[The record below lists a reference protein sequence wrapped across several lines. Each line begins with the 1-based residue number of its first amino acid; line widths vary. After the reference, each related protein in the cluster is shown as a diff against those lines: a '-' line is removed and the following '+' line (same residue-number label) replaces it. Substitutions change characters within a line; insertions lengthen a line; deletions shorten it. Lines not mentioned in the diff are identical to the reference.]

1 MEIAGVILGLLLG
14 SYLLGA
20 LPFGYWVGRWR
31 GVNLFTAGSGNIGA
45 TNAGRV
51 LGWPY
56 GLLVFA
62 LDCAKGAIPPLVVV
76 SLYQAWTQEV
86 AEPLTASL
94 LEVGAAVSAFLGHL
108 YPIYLMFRGGKGIA
122 TGAGTVLVLTPWA
135 AIGAL
140 GVWGLIVLVSRY
152 VSVASL
158 LAAVT
163 LLTIHLAMVPEP
175 WSSPQWP
182 LSLYLLVGTILV
194 FVKHRKNMLR
204 LWQGQENRVG
214 DWPMRQVL
222 LRVLHLV
229 AIGMWFGGAFF
240 FNFLAAPAIFRS
252 FEEVVRSAPSDRT
265 AYLPLVSPEASE
277 EQKKALAS
285 ALAGSAVGPIFPL
298 YFALQTTC
306 AALALLTALSWWNA
320 GGIHRWRVIVI
331 GIAAAGVLIGWPL
344 SEYVSEL
351 RLARFSDDPQTAR
364 AAQSAFGIW
373 HGYSLL
379 LSLVTTALAG
389 VCFVL
394 AAWLPYETSKSK
406 SDNLNSINS
415 Q

>member
-1 MEIAGVILGLLLG
+1 MIIGLLLG

-31 GVNLFTAGSGNIGA
+31 GVNLFTVGSGNIGA

-56 GLLVFA
+56 GLLVFV

-76 SLYQAWTQEV
+76 SLYQAGLNQAV
-86 AEPLTASL
+86 EPLMASL
-94 LEVGAAVSAFLGHL
+94 LQVGAAASAFLGHL
-108 YPIYLMFRGGKGIA
+108 YPVYLNFRGGKGIA
-122 TGAGTVLVLTPWA
+122 TGAGTVLVLAPLA
-135 AIGAL
+135 AAGAL
-140 GVWGLIVLVSRY
+140 CVWGMTVLVSRY

-163 LLTIHLAMVPEP
+163 LLTIHLSLAPEP
-175 WSSPQWP
+175 WSSSQWP
-182 LSLYLLVGTILV
+182 LNLYLLFGVILV
-194 FVKHRKNMLR
+194 FVKHRKNLLR
-204 LWQGQENRVG
+204 LWQGQENRLG
-214 DWPMRQVL
+214 DWPMRHVL
-222 LRVLHLV
+222 LRVFHLV
-229 AIGMWFGGAFF
+229 AVGMWFGGAFF

-265 AYLPLVSPEASE
+265 AYMPLVPPEAPE

-298 YFALQTTC
+298 YFALQMGC
-306 AALALLTALSWWNA
+306 AALALLTALSWWNG

-351 RLARFSDDPQTAR
+351 RLARFSDDPLTAQ
-364 AAQSAFGIW
+364 AAQSAFGVW
-373 HGYSLL
+373 HGYSLF
-379 LSLVTTALAG
+379 LSLITTVLAG
-389 VCFVL
+389 VCLIL

-406 SDNLNSINS
+406 FDVFDSMKN

>member
-1 MEIAGVILGLLLG
+1 MGIAAVILGLLLG

-31 GVNLFTAGSGNIGA
+31 GVNLFTVGSGNIGA

-76 SLYQAWTQEV
+76 SLYQAGVKQPL
-86 AEPLTASL
+86 EPLMASL
-94 LEVGAAVSAFLGHL
+94 LQVGSAASAFFGHL
-108 YPIYLMFRGGKGIA
+108 YPVYLNFRGGKGIA
-122 TGAGTVLVLTPWA
+122 TGAGTVLVLAPLA
-135 AIGAL
+135 AAGAL
-140 GVWGLIVLVSRY
+140 CVWGVTVLVSRY

-163 LLTIHLAMVPEP
+163 LLTIHLSTVPEP

-182 LSLYLLVGTILV
+182 LSLYLLLGAILV

-214 DWPMRQVL
+214 EWPMRQVL

-229 AIGMWFGGAFF
+229 AIGTWFGGAFF

-252 FEEVVRSAPSDRT
+252 FEEVVRSSPSDRT
-265 AYLPLVSPEASE
+265 AYMPLVPPEAPE

-298 YFALQTTC
+298 YFALQTVC
-306 AALALLTALSWWNA
+306 AALALLTALSWWNG

-351 RLARFSDDPQTAR
+351 RLARFSDDPLTAR
-364 AAQSAFGIW
+364 AAQTAFGIW

-389 VCFVL
+389 VCLVL

-406 SDNLNSINS
+406 SDALDSINN